1 MTPHF
6 NYVILSSKIDIGS
19 VNQFAL
25 PGSDD
30 SSGRARSRGA
40 EGESKSSQAE
50 GPELDDTL
58 QSACTHADG
67 ATGTPGISQA
77 DYRGARLQSKFC
89 ALFMSIFCK
98 PCGRQA
104 GPAAAS

>member
-25 PGSDD
+25 SGSDD
-30 SSGRARSRGA
+30 SSGRARSCGA

-58 QSACTHADG
+58 QSARTHADG
-67 ATGTPGISQA
+67 ATGAFRESLRQITEAQGF
-77 DYRGARLQSKFC
+77 QSELC
-89 ALFMSIFCK
+89 ALFMPICK
-98 PCGRQA
+98 PDGRNTA
-104 GPAAAS
+104 YRPF